1 MLQVRCMAAVLLM
14 VGRGQEDPS
23 IVRKLLDL
31 EASPCKPQYAMAAEV
46 REDPGSLGGDRLFA

>member
-1 MLQVRCMAAVLLM
+1 MAAVLLM